1 MSIKQITLELPNKV
15 IFRAQQVAEQSNQ
28 TLEEVLS
35 NWLHRYADDIPVETL
50 SDDEVSALCD
60 YEMNILMQ
68 QELSLLLHHHRERT
82 LETSEQTRLD
92 ELLQIHRRGLIRKA
106 RAIQVAMT
114 RGLLPEYRD

>member
-1 MSIKQITLELPNKV
+1 MSVKQITLELPNKV

-28 TLEEVLS
+28 TLEAVLS
-35 NWLHRYADDIPVETL
+35 NWLNHYADDIPIETL
-50 SDDEVSALCD
+50 PDTEISALCD

-68 QELSLLLHHHRERT
+68 QELTLLLHHHRERT
-82 LETSEQTRLD
+82 LEMNEQVRLD

-114 RGLLPEYRD
+114 RGLLPQYLD